1 MERRSFFGLLGGAV
15 AALGSEQQIA
25 TGSITSMP
33 DASTNTSMARYT
45 SDMFQPL
52 VGQIFSF
59 HRTAE
64 AKDAPI
70 RLELVDVQSH
80 SSTGDVR
87 QPFSLLFA
95 LRSEDATQQSTLHLR
110 HDELESCAWFVNR
123 VIAPGRDAHT
133 PYYEA
138 VFG

>member
-15 AALGSEQQIA
+15 AALGAEQPFA
-25 TGSITSMP
+25 SGSVTSMP
-33 DASTNTSMARYT
+33 DTSANTSMARYT
-45 SDMFQPL
+45 SDMFEPL

-59 HRTAE
+59 HRTA
-64 AKDAPI
+64 DANDPPI
-70 RLELVDVQSH
+70 RLELVEVQAH
-80 SSTGDVR
+80 PSTAGAR

-95 LRSEDATQQSTLHLR
+95 LRSNDATQQSTLHLR
-110 HDELESCAWFVNR
+110 HDELDKCAWFVNR
-123 VIAPGRDAHT
+123 IIAPGRDLHT

>member
-1 MERRSFFGLLGGAV
+1 MERRSFFGLVGGAV
-15 AALGSEQQIA
+15 AALGAEQPFA
-25 TGSITSMP
+25 SGSLTAMP
-33 DASTNTSMARYT
+33 DANTSMARYT

-52 VGQIFSF
+52 VGQVFSF

-64 AKDAPI
+64 AKDPPI
-70 RLELVDVQSH
+70 HLELVEVQSH
-80 SSTGDVR
+80 PATAGAR

-95 LRSEDATQQSTLHLR
+95 LRSSDATQQSTLHLR
-110 HDELESCAWFVNR
+110 HDELEKCAWFVNR
-123 VIAPGRDAHT
+123 VIPPGRDLHT